1 LVELQVV
8 DTDPEVFLNVFNI
21 YAQTEMFPWLKN
33 IKKPCLVMTG
43 QNDQGCSPEHNRKMF
58 KELENS
64 KLVILPKVKHS
75 ILIEEPSETV
85 KNILDFILN
94 I

>member
-1 LVELQVV
+1 
-8 DTDPEVFLNVFNI
+8 
-21 YAQTEMFPWLKN
+21 
-33 IKKPCLVMTG
+33 MTG
-43 QNDQGCSPEHNRKMF
+43 QNDQGCSPEHNKKMF

-85 KNILDFILN
+85 KNILDFISN

>member
-1 LVELQVV
+1 MCIR
-8 DTDPEVFLNVFNI
+8 DSFLNVFNI

-33 IKKPCLVMTG
+33 INKPCLVMTG
-43 QNDQGCSPEHNRKMF
+43 QNDQGCSPEHNKKMF

-85 KNILDFILN
+85 KNILDFISN